1 MARRAV
7 LTIGL
12 LAVANG
18 LFLCAP
24 SRAQTAPA
32 PQGCSSPSVPSEKL
46 QANVSEKVNE
56 KAGPSRKVI
65 VDRIEF
71 DRPVLLSDSDVKT
84 VIKEANEKEWDADSS
99 TWVDVLAEIGLR
111 HAWQDQGY
119 FKVAIDPRAQ
129 SLGGDSGHERFLV
142 AVHVIDEGPQF
153 HMGNIQFTGGTA
165 FPDAELRRAFPL
177 REGEIFDAAK
187 VRQSL
192 EALTKLYGS
201 HGYIDFTST
210 PETEVDNNLQRI
222 SLLIHLDEQKQFR
235 VGSVEIRG
243 IDPNLEARLRSIL
256 VSGEVFNPELLR
268 TFLIENRTIL
278 PHGIENFEMRRNAR
292 VGLVDLTFDPR
303 FCAASE

>member
-24 SRAQTAPA
+24 GLAQTAPA
-32 PQGCSSPSVPSEKL
+32 LQGCSSPSVPSKKL
-46 QANVSEKVNE
+46 QANVSENVNE

-65 VDRIEF
+65 VERIEF
-71 DRPVLLSDSDVKT
+71 DRPVLLSDSDVQH
-84 VIKEANEKEWDADSS
+84 VIKQANEKEWDADSPA
-99 TWVDVLAEIGLR
+99 WLDELAEIGLR

-165 FPDAELRRAFPL
+165 IPDAELRRVFPL

-187 VRQSL
+187 VRSGL

-201 HGYIDFTST
+201 HGYVDFTAT
-210 PETEVDNNLQRI
+210 PEKQVDENLQRI
-222 SLLIHLDEQKQFR
+222 SLVIHLDEQTQFR
-235 VGSVEIRG
+235 VGNVDIRG
-243 IDPNLEARLRSIL
+243 LDPHFEARLRSIL
-256 VSGEVFNPELLR
+256 VPGEVFNPQLLR
-268 TFLIENRTIL
+268 AFLNENRPVL
-278 PHGIENFEMRRNAR
+278 PHGIENFEMRRNVRA
-292 VGLVDLTFDPR
+292 GLVDLTFDPR
-303 FCAASE
+303 FCGASK